1 MRGERIFAGLVV
13 GLLLGLFGYL
23 PLVLL
28 WQHFADVPQPQL
40 YPNRSFTSFGP
51 NPPPLTYWISWAA
64 PAAVFVLLGLMT
76 IPSRTGRQFAIAIGA
91 RVPSGRGNGGVVL
104 DLDGTVLQPH

>member
-40 YPNRSFTSFGP
+40 YPNRSFTSLGP

-64 PAAVFVLLGLMT
+64 PAAVFVILGLMT
-76 IPSRTGRQFAIAIGA
+76 IPSRTGRQFAL
-91 RVPSGRGNGGVVL
+91 PLVL
-104 DLDGTVLQPH
+104 AFLSVAAMVAWFWISMELFFSPD

>member
-64 PAAVFVLLGLMT
+64 PAAVFVILGLMT
-76 IPSRTGRQFAIAIGA
+76 IPSRIGRQFAL
-91 RVPSGRGNGGVVL
+91 PLVL
-104 DLDGTVLQPH
+104 AFLSVAAMVAWFWISMELFFSPD